1 MINKGKRKNNRVS
14 KFITQSKEQKYY
26 TKYKIDTNK
35 IVLSELSEKEFIN
48 KVNEY
53 YFEELIFRQYF
64 QTGNLFSINKNSSY
78 KEITKINL
86 LLEELKL
93 NNVDSPRVI
102 FFQSP
107 PMIGMSYIIRYFN
120 KNNFKFFLFQNTFGN
135 DNKSIYKKYFNNDE
149 FYNTNDF
156 KDGSILPEYQ
166 KLFDIM
172 EEKYDNENNNT
183 YFIILKNLPYELFL
197 MALKDN
203 SFSPN
208 FIKNWKSTL
217 LLFFEKI
224 IQLLDKD
231 YTKIKLLFITDDK
244 EIDEYEL
251 KTIFP
256 NKIIEHNLT
265 KNIICNPISSRK
277 MNEILRKFLNIFIPQ
292 IVDDNNI
299 RNFIESIYLEFN
311 SNIQQ
316 ILDYIILKVVSEYY
330 LKLKY
335 KKLSQVSNNF
345 KSLSQKGI
353 KRSKEFSQ
361 KLNKVN
367 KISKNDDNKNFQIQ
381 KEKLLDHDLFRLL
394 GKLLYNKRYVTK
406 NNSIQKLK
414 KEEFGSNLETPRYYD
429 LNEFINDIPISNNSF
444 NDLLIYNSIEHFND
458 ISEYSETF
466 ELYSF
471 TDTIDN
477 FNSYIYDKNYH
488 FFHSNNYMKTY
499 LNCFGLTTYNLSQY
513 NTDKKFNPFLCD
525 KGLMNI
531 HKPKI
536 KVNNNLNKFNEKLYY
551 KSCEHYPCLIS
562 INLFNFYKEGIYDIY
577 KIYYNED
584 NKNRTLKSNT
594 INDIKSYYK
603 EKVNQKFLKEN
614 EDDNFNININNK
626 SHNNSP
632 KSKKFRNIPEE
643 DKNALEKIFNDN
655 DESETDSIIE
665 E

>member
-1 MINKGKRKNNRVS
+1 
-14 KFITQSKEQKYY
+14 
-26 TKYKIDTNK
+26 
-35 IVLSELSEKEFIN
+35 
-48 KVNEY
+48 
-53 YFEELIFRQYF
+53 
-64 QTGNLFSINKNSSY
+64 
-78 KEITKINL
+78 
-86 LLEELKL
+86 
-93 NNVDSPRVI
+93 
-102 FFQSP
+102 
-107 PMIGMSYIIRYFN
+107 
-120 KNNFKFFLFQNTFGN
+120 
-135 DNKSIYKKYFNNDE
+135 
-149 FYNTNDF
+149 
-156 KDGSILPEYQ
+156 
-166 KLFDIM
+166 
-172 EEKYDNENNNT
+172 
-183 YFIILKNLPYELFL
+183 

-316 ILDYIILKVVSEYY
+316 ILDYIILKVSSEYY

-643 DKNALEKIFNDN
+643 DKNALEKIFND
-655 DESETDSIIE
+655 ESETDSNIE

>member
-14 KFITQSKEQKYY
+14 KFITQNKEQKYY

-93 NNVDSPRVI
+93 NNIDSPRVI

-107 PMIGMSYIIRYFN
+107 PMIGISYIIRFFN

-172 EEKYDNENNNT
+172 EERNENKNNNT

-208 FIKNWKSTL
+208 FIKNWKSTI

-231 YTKIKLLFITDDK
+231 YTNVKLLFITDDK

-277 MNEILRKFLNIFIPQ
+277 MNEILRKFLNVFIPQ

-316 ILDYIILKVVSEYY
+316 ILDYIILKVISEYY
-330 LKLKY
+330 LKLKH
-335 KKLSQVSNNF
+335 KRLSQVSNNC

-353 KRSKEFSQ
+353 KRTKEFSQ

-367 KISKNDDNKNFQIQ
+367 KISKNYDNKNFQIQ

-406 NNSIQKLK
+406 DNSIQKLK
-414 KEEFGSNLETPRYYD
+414 KEEFKSNLETPRYYD
-429 LNEFINDIPISNNSF
+429 INELINDIPISNNSF

-477 FNSYIYDKNYH
+477 FNSFIYDKNFH
-488 FFHSNNYMKTY
+488 FFQSNNY
-499 LNCFGLTTYNLSQY
+499 
-513 NTDKKFNPFLCD
+513 
-525 KGLMNI
+525 I
-531 HKPKI
+531 
-536 KVNNNLNKFNEKLYY
+536 
-551 KSCEHYPCLIS
+551 
-562 INLFNFYKEGIYDIY
+562 
-577 KIYYNED
+577 
-584 NKNRTLKSNT
+584 
-594 INDIKSYYK
+594 
-603 EKVNQKFLKEN
+603 
-614 EDDNFNININNK
+614 
-626 SHNNSP
+626 
-632 KSKKFRNIPEE
+632 
-643 DKNALEKIFNDN
+643 
-655 DESETDSIIE
+655 
-665 E
+665 

>member
-1 MINKGKRKNNRVS
+1 MINKGKRKTTRVS
-14 KFITQSKEQKYY
+14 KFVTQSKEQKYY

-35 IVLSELSEKEFIN
+35 IVLSELSEKEFI
-48 KVNEY
+48 KKAKEY
-53 YFEELIFRQYF
+53 YYDELIFRQYF
-64 QTGNLFSINKNSSY
+64 ETGNLFSINKNSSY

-86 LLEELKL
+86 LLEELKI
-93 NNVDSPRVI
+93 NNIDSPRVI

-120 KNNFKFFLFQNTFGN
+120 KNNFKFYLFQNTFGN
-135 DNKSIYKKYFNNDE
+135 DNKSNYKKYFNNDE
-149 FYNTNDF
+149 YNDF
-156 KDGSILPEYQ
+156 KDGSISPEYQ
-166 KLFDIM
+166 KLFNIM
-172 EEKYDNENNNT
+172 EGRYDNNNNNNT
-183 YFIILKNLPYELFL
+183 YFIVLKNLPYELFL

-208 FIKNWKSTL
+208 FIKNWKSTI

-224 IQLLDKD
+224 IILLDKD
-231 YTKIKLLFITDDK
+231 YTNVKLLFITDDK

-256 NKIIEHNLT
+256 NKIIKHNLT
-265 KNIICNPISSRK
+265 KNIICNPISARK

-316 ILDYIILKVVSEYY
+316 ILDYIILKVSSEYY

-335 KKLSQVSNNF
+335 KKISKKYNIC
-345 KSLSQKGI
+345 KPLSQKGF
-353 KRSKEFSQ
+353 KKSKEFSQ
-361 KLNKVN
+361 KSNKVDR
-367 KISKNDDNKNFQIQ
+367 ISKNYDNNNFQIQ

-414 KEEFGSNLETPRYYD
+414 KEEIGNNLETPRYYD
-429 LNEFINDIPISNNSF
+429 INELINDIPISNNSF
-444 NDLLIYNSIEHFND
+444 NDLLIYNSIDHFND
-458 ISEYSETF
+458 ISEYSETL

-477 FNSYIYDKNYH
+477 FNSFIYDKNFH
-488 FFHSNNYMKTY
+488 FFHSNNHMKTY
-499 LNCFGLTTYNLSQY
+499 LNCLGVTTYNLSQY
-513 NTDKKFNPFLCD
+513 NTDKKFNTFLND

-531 HKPKI
+531 RKPNI

-562 INLFNFYKEGIYDIY
+562 INLFNFYKEGIYDLY
-577 KIYYNED
+577 KNYYNED
-584 NKNRTLKSNT
+584 NKNKTINSNQN
-594 INDIKSYYK
+594 NDIKCYYK
-603 EKVNQKFLKEN
+603 EKVNQKFLEQN
-614 EDDNFNININNK
+614 EDDTFNIKIN
-626 SHNNSP
+626 NNSP
-632 KSKKFRNIPEE
+632 KSKKLRNIPEE
-643 DKNALEKIFNDN
+643 DKNALENIFNDN
-655 DESETDSIIE
+655 DESETDSNIE

>member
-1 MINKGKRKNNRVS
+1 MINKGKRKNNKVS

-48 KVNEY
+48 KANEY
-53 YFEELIFRQYF
+53 FFEELIFRQYF

-93 NNVDSPRVI
+93 NNIDSPRVI

-156 KDGSILPEYQ
+156 KDGSISPEYQ

-172 EEKYDNENNNT
+172 EDRYDNKNNNT

-197 MALKDN
+197 LALKDN

-208 FIKNWKSTL
+208 FIKNWKSTI

-231 YTKIKLLFITDDK
+231 YTNVKLLFITDDK

-299 RNFIESIYLEFN
+299 RNFVESIYLEFN

-316 ILDYIILKVVSEYY
+316 ILDYIILKISSEYY
-330 LKLKY
+330 LKIKY
-335 KKLSQVSNNF
+335 KRLSQVSNNC

-367 KISKNDDNKNFQIQ
+367 KLNKNYDNKNFQIQ

-394 GKLLYNKRYVTK
+394 GKLLYNKRYVIK
-406 NNSIQKLK
+406 DNSIQKLK
-414 KEEFGSNLETPRYYD
+414 KEEFGNNLETPRYYD
-429 LNEFINDIPISNNSF
+429 INELINDIPISNNSF

-458 ISEYSETF
+458 ISEYSEAF

-477 FNSYIYDKNYH
+477 FNSFIYDKNFH
-488 FFHSNNYMKTY
+488 FFQSNNYMKIY
-499 LNCFGLTTYNLSQY
+499 LNCFGVTTYNLSQY
-513 NTDKKFNPFLCD
+513 NTDKKFNPFLYD

-531 HKPKI
+531 HKPNI

-584 NKNRTLKSNT
+584 NKNKILKTNT
-594 INDIKSYYK
+594 VNDIKSYYK
-603 EKVNQKFLKEN
+603 EKVNQKFLEQN
-614 EDDNFNININNK
+614 EDDNININNK
-626 SHNNSP
+626 NSNNSP
-632 KSKKFRNIPEE
+632 KSKKFMNIPEE
-643 DKNALEKIFNDN
+643 DKNALENIFNDN
-655 DESETDSIIE
+655 DESETDSNIE

>member
-1 MINKGKRKNNRVS
+1 MINKGKRKTTRVS
-14 KFITQSKEQKYY
+14 KFVTQSKEQKYY

-35 IVLSELSEKEFIN
+35 IVLSELSEKEFI
-48 KVNEY
+48 KKAKEY
-53 YFEELIFRQYF
+53 YYDELIFRQYF
-64 QTGNLFSINKNSSY
+64 ETGNLFSINKNSSY

-86 LLEELKL
+86 LLEELKI
-93 NNVDSPRVI
+93 NNIDSPRVI

-120 KNNFKFFLFQNTFGN
+120 KNNFKFYLFQNTFGN
-135 DNKSIYKKYFNNDE
+135 DNKSNYKKYFNNDE
-149 FYNTNDF
+149 YNDF
-156 KDGSILPEYQ
+156 KDGSISPEYQ
-166 KLFDIM
+166 KLFNIM
-172 EEKYDNENNNT
+172 EGRYDNNNNNNT

-208 FIKNWKSTL
+208 FLKNWKSTI

-224 IQLLDKD
+224 ILLLDKEN
-231 YTKIKLLFITDDK
+231 TNVKLVFITDDK

-265 KNIICNPISSRK
+265 KNIICNPISARK

-316 ILDYIILKVVSEYY
+316 ILDYIILKVSSEYY

-335 KKLSQVSNNF
+335 KKISKKYNIC
-345 KSLSQKGI
+345 KPLSQKGF
-353 KRSKEFSQ
+353 KKSKEFSQ
-361 KLNKVN
+361 KSNKVDR
-367 KISKNDDNKNFQIQ
+367 ISKNYDNNNFQIQ

-414 KEEFGSNLETPRYYD
+414 KEEIGNNLETPRYYD
-429 LNEFINDIPISNNSF
+429 INELINDIPISNNSF
-444 NDLLIYNSIEHFND
+444 NDLLIYNSIDHFND
-458 ISEYSETF
+458 ISEYSETL

-477 FNSYIYDKNYH
+477 FNSFIYDKNFH
-488 FFHSNNYMKTY
+488 FFHSNNHMKTY
-499 LNCFGLTTYNLSQY
+499 LNCLGVTTYNLSQY
-513 NTDKKFNPFLCD
+513 NTDKKFNTFLND

-531 HKPKI
+531 RKPNI

-562 INLFNFYKEGIYDIY
+562 INLFNFYKEGIYDLY
-577 KIYYNED
+577 KNYYNED
-584 NKNRTLKSNT
+584 NKNKTINSNQN
-594 INDIKSYYK
+594 NDIKCYYK
-603 EKVNQKFLKEN
+603 EKVNQKFLEQN
-614 EDDNFNININNK
+614 EDDTFNIKIN
-626 SHNNSP
+626 NNSP
-632 KSKKFRNIPEE
+632 KSKKLRNIPEE
-643 DKNALEKIFNDN
+643 DKNALENIFNDN
-655 DESETDSIIE
+655 DESETDSNIE